1 MKNRGMKKTIF
12 DDPEFLS
19 EYLKLRQNPIGHNE
33 IIEKPAIYS
42 LLPPISGHH
51 VLDLGCGF
59 GDFCRYAVS
68 KHAHSVVGIDL
79 SREMIARAKATSP
92 TDSIL
97 YRVGDI
103 EDDDFPDI
111 PFHLVFSS
119 LALHYVADFGK
130 MVARVA
136 QRLVNGGDFIFS
148 VEHPIMTAQ
157 ESGWELAEGG
167 KKKAWLL
174 DSYGTEGRRMVKWLQ
189 RSVPK
194 YHRKVET
201 YVSTLLEA
209 GFSIKGLLE
218 PQPTEAVLTAN
229 PSLAYE
235 LMRPPYLVLS
245 AKLNR

>member
-1 MKNRGMKKTIF
+1 MDALIGTNLDEGSFEVVMAINKDGAVENARK
-12 DDPEFLS
+12 DLAQR
-19 EYLKLRQNPIGHNE
+19 LKIDAADVKE
-33 IIEKPAIYS
+33 S
-42 LLPPISGHH
+42 
-51 VLDLGCGF
+51 
-59 GDFCRYAVS
+59 
-68 KHAHSVVGIDL
+68 SV
-79 SREMIARAKATSP
+79 
-92 TDSIL
+92 
-97 YRVGDI
+97 
-103 EDDDFPDI
+103 EDADFPDI
-111 PFHLVFSS
+111 PFNLVFSS

-130 MVARVA
+130 LVAHVA
-136 QRLVNGGDFIFS
+136 QSLVNGGDFIFS

-157 ESGWELAEGG
+157 ESGWEHAEGG

-174 DSYGTEGRRMVKWLQ
+174 DSYGTEGRRVVKWLE

-209 GFSIKGLLE
+209 GFSIRGLLE